1 MAGKASSSV
10 PASMM
15 DGLSALLPDI
25 AVCMAAPDADI
36 EFLDKLQKIVLL
48 RIHQPSGA
56 KGPPGAPSGAPQS
69 PGGTPGPGGGGA
81 PGALQGQGLPGGPPG
96 AGAAN
101 GQMRSQ
107 GAPQPPTEP
116 GGVSKP
122 MTPDPEMVRREMAL
136 AAGSDGAGG

>member
-1 MAGKASSSV
+1 MAGKSSSNI
-10 PASMM
+10 PSSMM

-36 EFLDKLQKIVLL
+36 PYLDKLQKIVLL
-48 RIHQPSGA
+48 RIHQGA
-56 KGPPGAPSGAPQS
+56 NQPPGAPGGGQPGQAS
-69 PGGTPGPGGGGA
+69 PGAAPGPGGGA

-101 GQMRSQ
+101 PAMKSQ

-122 MTPDPEMVRREMAL
+122 MNLAPDEVRREL
-136 AAGSDGAGG
+136 AAAAGDNGNG

>member
-1 MAGKASSSV
+1 
-10 PASMM
+10 MM

-25 AVCMAAPDADI
+25 ASCMAAPDADI
-36 EFLDKLQKIVLL
+36 PALDKLMKIVLL
-48 RIHQPSGA
+48 MIHKPMEQGA
-56 KGPPGAPSGAPQS
+56 KPPGQPAVGGAS
-69 PGGTPGPGGGGA
+69 PGPGGGGA

-101 GQMRSQ
+101 PQMRSQ

-122 MTPDPEMVRREMAL
+122 MNLAPDEVRRAMAM
-136 AAGSDGAGG
+136 AAGEDDGNG